1 VLGQAVGN
9 RLGLLHFHES
19 NLRDKIAMGR
29 ITEASMSYIDFL
41 EISARLTGFDV
52 IELEATGMAETYLN
66 VIKHETSADILQLF
80 FTEARNILSAGSGDE
95 EKTKALIASRL
106 FPVSNYGGLAQN
118 LVYMWY
124 SGQWQPAVNAPDA
137 NLAQVRNI
145 SQNAYVEGL
154 MWVAAETHPPG
165 AKQPGFGSWA
175 QIPICSTTK

>member
-1 VLGQAVGN
+1 
-9 RLGLLHFHES
+9 
-19 NLRDKIAMGR
+19 MPY
-29 ITEASMSYIDFL
+29 TDFL
-41 EISARLTGFDV
+41 EISAWLTGFEV
-52 IELEATGMAETYLN
+52 VELEATGMAETYFK
-66 VIKHETSADILQLF
+66 VIEHETPADTLHLF
-80 FTEARNILSAGSGDE
+80 FTEARNILKTGLGDV
-95 EKTKALIASRL
+95 EKTDALIASRL

-118 LVYMWY
+118 MVFMWY

-175 QIPICSTTK
+175 QIPFRS